1 MWQMNMLHMA
11 MYEDAQYSNECKDDV
26 TVTGVKHSSTIIVL
40 SGHLLGGGNSP
51 KVSSPPA
58 QQPVL
63 FPAVRTI
70 NVRLF
75 DCEFIPIY

>member
-1 MWQMNMLHMA
+1 MA

-26 TVTGVKHSSTIIVL
+26 TVTGVKHSITIIVL
-40 SGHLLGGGNSP
+40 SGHLLGGGEFPQS
-51 KVSSPPA
+51 VESPPA